1 MNNSHKLSLMGGYIM
16 KLVILD
22 GHTLNPGD
30 LSWAGLE
37 NLCELKVY
45 DRTEE
50 SQIIERVGDAELVF
64 TNKTPLSAS
73 MLNKLPKL
81 KYIGVLATGYNVVD
95 TAAANSLGIVVTNI
109 PTYGTTAVAQFV
121 FALLL
126 EICHHVG
133 KHSDAVK
140 ENRWTTSADFCF
152 WDYPLIEL
160 AGKTLGIIGFGRIG
174 QSTAKI
180 AQAFGMKVL
189 ANDAYKD
196 LSLESDTL
204 RYVEIDELFSE
215 SDVISLHCPLFESTI
230 GIINKENID
239 KMKDGVIIINTSRG
253 PLIVEKDLYD
263 GLESGKIFSA
273 GIDVVSTEPI
283 NEDNLLLKA
292 KNCII
297 TPHIAWAP
305 IEARQRLLNIAVQNT
320 RAFLANE
327 PINTV

>member
-30 LSWAGLE
+30 LSWAELE

-109 PTYGTTAVAQFV
+109 PTYGTIAVAQFV

-215 SDVISLHCPLFESTI
+215 SDVISLHCPLFESTM

-263 GLESGKIFSA
+263 GLESGKIFAA

-320 RAFLANE
+320 RAFIANE